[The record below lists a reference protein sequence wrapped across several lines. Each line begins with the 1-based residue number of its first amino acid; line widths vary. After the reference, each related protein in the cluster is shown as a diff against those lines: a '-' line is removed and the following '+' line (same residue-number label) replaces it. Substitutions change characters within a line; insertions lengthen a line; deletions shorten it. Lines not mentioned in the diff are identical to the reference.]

1 TYHCGGGWGF
11 AAPGPGVPVLGPGG
25 AAPPPHG
32 GASGRAAAARN
43 VRIYPASGYFVTRP
57 PAEPTFLI
65 GYAALPTARIT
76 EGVALL
82 AAAVRE
88 STAR

>member
-1 TYHCGGGWGF
+1 PVG
-11 AAPGPGVPVLGPGG
+11 APVADGERAGSQ
-25 AAPPPHG
+25 
-32 GASGRAAAARN
+32 SGQRGHSERAHRAAAARN